1 MLIIANASRPACA
14 VLACVLA
21 ALGSAPCQAQ
31 EIHTGP
37 QFLPEAASIEASA
50 ADVAKASLGEALLER
65 ARVVGLA
72 PSPDGTRIAFVLV
85 RMNLDRDGY
94 QSVLA
99 VKSVGA
105 AEPIVLGS
113 AGPPVWD
120 WVGNMRPMV
129 PKWSP
134 DGRRIALVMP
144 VADVRQVISWT
155 IPEGRREPLTN
166 EPRDILDFAWLPA
179 QDGIVVAERVAD
191 DYTAQRAG
199 GLRSP
204 VRVEQSL
211 MTSYGAPF
219 LDEQK
224 ERLPALEWR
233 MLLNGER
240 ESRPAALDEQERL
253 RFDID
258 VEFGPSPRRSIPAP
272 FASLDLARVFP
283 GEAPQL
289 VGSTSSGREAVFLW
303 SRRFGERHLY
313 MVDIRGRMRQVSAGQ
328 GYSYLFSCGSAR
340 DKPVIACLAEGPNEL
355 PRIVAFDVGK
365 RSEATLVA
373 PDAALDEL
381 RSYAP
386 ELASW
391 RLDGETH
398 YGWII
403 PAARNFAGPRPMVI
417 AVYHFPGRFLD
428 ASGEELALFDL
439 AKRGILVVCV
449 QTPPRRKQGEPFEV
463 AIADWDR
470 PNRLFRVIVDS
481 LASSGRVDRSRVG
494 IVGLSFG
501 SELVAYTVSHSNL
514 FVAAA
519 SAGGGSIE
527 PTRVAHTL
535 PGAGSMYASPG
546 LWWWE
551 DPAALE
557 RWRRLSPALNARAVS
572 TPVLFQLADR
582 ESPTSFFFIG
592 QLSRFGKPFEAWT
605 YDREL
610 HQKIW
615 PSNKRLVN
623 ERDLDWFQFWL
634 QDSEDPAPT
643 KAAQYARWRRLREK
657 QP

>member
-1 MLIIANASRPACA
+1 MATPLSRSQVLIIANASRPACA

-258 VEFGPSPRRSIPAP
+258 VEFGPSPRRSI
-272 FASLDLARVFP
+272 
-283 GEAPQL
+283 QI
-289 VGSTSSGREAVFLW
+289 GR
-303 SRRFGERHLY
+303 
-313 MVDIRGRMRQVSAGQ
+313 
-328 GYSYLFSCGSAR
+328 
-340 DKPVIACLAEGPNEL
+340 
-355 PRIVAFDVGK
+355 
-365 RSEATLVA
+365 
-373 PDAALDEL
+373 
-381 RSYAP
+381 
-386 ELASW
+386 
-391 RLDGETH
+391 
-398 YGWII
+398 
-403 PAARNFAGPRPMVI
+403 
-417 AVYHFPGRFLD
+417 
-428 ASGEELALFDL
+428 
-439 AKRGILVVCV
+439 
-449 QTPPRRKQGEPFEV
+449 
-463 AIADWDR
+463 
-470 PNRLFRVIVDS
+470 
-481 LASSGRVDRSRVG
+481 
-494 IVGLSFG
+494 
-501 SELVAYTVSHSNL
+501 
-514 FVAAA
+514 
-519 SAGGGSIE
+519 
-527 PTRVAHTL
+527 AH
-535 PGAGSMYASPG
+535 
-546 LWWWE
+546 
-551 DPAALE
+551 
-557 RWRRLSPALNARAVS
+557 V
-572 TPVLFQLADR
+572 
-582 ESPTSFFFIG
+582 
-592 QLSRFGKPFEAWT
+592 
-605 YDREL
+605 
-610 HQKIW
+610 
-615 PSNKRLVN
+615 
-623 ERDLDWFQFWL
+623 
-634 QDSEDPAPT
+634 
-643 KAAQYARWRRLREK
+643 
-657 QP
+657 

>member
-1 MLIIANASRPACA
+1 MISTWSLDR
-14 VLACVLA
+14 VLA
-21 ALGSAPCQAQ
+21 GR
-31 EIHTGP
+31 
-37 QFLPEAASIEASA
+37 
-50 ADVAKASLGEALLER
+50 SL
-65 ARVVGLA
+65 
-72 PSPDGTRIAFVLV
+72 
-85 RMNLDRDGY
+85 
-94 QSVLA
+94 
-99 VKSVGA
+99 
-105 AEPIVLGS
+105 
-113 AGPPVWD
+113 
-120 WVGNMRPMV
+120 
-129 PKWSP
+129 
-134 DGRRIALVMP
+134 
-144 VADVRQVISWT
+144 
-155 IPEGRREPLTN
+155 
-166 EPRDILDFAWLPA
+166 
-179 QDGIVVAERVAD
+179 
-191 DYTAQRAG
+191 
-199 GLRSP
+199 
-204 VRVEQSL
+204 
-211 MTSYGAPF
+211 
-219 LDEQK
+219 
-224 ERLPALEWR
+224 
-233 MLLNGER
+233 
-240 ESRPAALDEQERL
+240 
-253 RFDID
+253 
-258 VEFGPSPRRSIPAP
+258 RRSHRSTSPGC
-272 FASLDLARVFP
+272 FR

-535 PGAGSMYASPG
+535 PGAGSMYASPS

-592 QLSRFGKPFEAWT
+592 QLSRFGKPFEGGLTIASCTRRSGRRTSAW
-605 YDREL
+605 
-610 HQKIW
+610 
-615 PSNKRLVN
+615 
-623 ERDLDWFQFWL
+623 
-634 QDSEDPAPT
+634 
-643 KAAQYARWRRLREK
+643 
-657 QP
+657 